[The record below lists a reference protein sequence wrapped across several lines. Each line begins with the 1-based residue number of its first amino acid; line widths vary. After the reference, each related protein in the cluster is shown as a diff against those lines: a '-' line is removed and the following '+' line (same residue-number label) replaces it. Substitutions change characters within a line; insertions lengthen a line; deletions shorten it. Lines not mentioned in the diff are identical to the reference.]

1 MTPSPARTP
10 LNATLLGL
18 KLEQWLTLF
27 FFGSGAASL
36 AYEVIWIRTL
46 TNFLGSSTTAV
57 TVILTG
63 FMGGLAWGGWWF
75 GKQGDLWGETQL
87 ARTYAFLEGGIG
99 GYALLFPFL
108 VEGAQ
113 ALHAMLYQQFP
124 LLAESRTLVP
134 FFFGVLLLAPP
145 TFLMGGT
152 LPLMSRYLTRTER
165 LLAVN
170 TARLYSANTFG
181 ALTGTL
187 VTGYLLLRFLGHSG
201 TTWIAASL
209 NLLIGVGFWMLHQ
222 RKGGADSTLPLH
234 EEPLPRLSF
243 NARLIFWSY
252 GLSGAVALGYQV
264 AWNRTLSML
273 LGTTSYAFTTILA
286 TFLLGIAIGSYA
298 YRHLDQRLSPRTL
311 YVLLQLVLAV
321 SVLVANILMERLPFL
336 YLSLHRELLDTW
348 GGVQVLRF
356 LLAALVMLVPT
367 IAMGMMFPT
376 VCAALGANTRS
387 PSKAVG
393 RVFGVNTMGA
403 MIGAALAGVV
413 LVPGMG
419 MQGTVTLGA
428 VISFA
433 IGLAILMSHPEWT
446 PGLRLRWAIP
456 TTFVAALSLL
466 LNQPWSPRLM
476 SSGVYLYAN
485 QYYDSSRNYNLMAL
499 EREDVSQAKQSLV
512 WEAAMRKFEMVYYEM
527 GPVATVAVMDSAEG
541 KRSLMING
549 KVDAS
554 AGGSGDMPTQTL
566 LASLPMILH
575 PNPERVFVVGLGS
588 GITSGTALLHD
599 PETLITAEISPAV
612 VRAASFFERYNH
624 GVLHDARST
633 VVARDARSFLIS
645 EKEPFDLIISQPSNP
660 WIKGESSLL
669 SLEWYEQVEQSLSA
683 NGMLAQWLP
692 AYHMSPRN
700 LKILIYTL
708 RSVFPQVSLWR
719 STVPGDLL
727 MIASKSPDFRLKYA
741 DVVRRASRPQVA
753 ATLKRFGLKPET
765 FLPQLFLMGDHE
777 VVRYLKTLNPL
788 ERNTDDRL
796 ITEFTVP
803 LDMLKDRN
811 VNRFLEL
818 PQASQEALQAW
829 VDDLPSSFE
838 PSQPSQESL

>member
-1 MTPSPARTP
+1 MSPSRLHDPSPRK
-10 LNATLLGL
+10 LGL
-18 KLEQWLTLF
+18 SLEQWLTLF

-75 GKQGDLWGETQL
+75 GKQGDRWGEARL
-87 ARTYAFLEGGIG
+87 AQVYALLEAGIG
-99 GYALLFPFL
+99 GYALLFPLL

-113 ALHAMLYQQFP
+113 AVHAELYQQFP

-152 LPLMSRYLTRTER
+152 LPLMSRYLTRTEQV
-165 LLAVN
+165 LAVN

-187 VTGYLLLRFLGHSG
+187 VTGYLLLRFWGQAG

-209 NLLIGVGFWMLHQ
+209 NLLIGLGFWQLQ
-222 RKGGADSTLPLH
+222 KRLQGSEARVLPP
-234 EEPLPRLSF
+234 EERREPLSF
-243 NARLIFWSY
+243 NGKLIFWSY

-286 TFLLGIAIGSYA
+286 TFLLGIAIGSYM
-298 YRHLDQRLSPRTL
+298 YRHLDQRLSARTL
-311 YVLLQLVLAV
+311 YGLLQLILAV
-321 SVLVANILMERLPFL
+321 SVLLANILMERLPFL

-356 LLAALVMLVPT
+356 LLAALVMLIPT

-376 VCAALGANTRS
+376 VCSVLGANTRA
-387 PSKAVG
+387 PSKEVG
-393 RVFGVNTMGA
+393 RVFGINTFGA
-403 MIGAALAGVV
+403 MLGAALAGVV
-413 LVPGMG
+413 LVPGIG

-428 VISFA
+428 VISFS
-433 IGLAILMSHPEWT
+433 IGLAAQMSHPEWL
-446 PGLRLRWAIP
+446 PAKRLRWAMV
-456 TTFVAALSLL
+456 TALVASLSLL
-466 LNQPWSPRLM
+466 FNQPWSPRLM

-485 QYYDSSRNYNLMAL
+485 QYYDSSRSYNLMAL
-499 EREDVSQAKQSLV
+499 ERNDVAQAQRSLI
-512 WEAAMRKFEMVYYEM
+512 WEAAMRKFETVYYEM

-588 GITSGTALLHD
+588 GITSGTALLHE
-599 PETLITAEISPAV
+599 PETIITAEISPAV
-612 VRAASFFERYNH
+612 IRAASFFEKYNH
-624 GVLHDARST
+624 GILHDARST

-669 SLEWYEQVEQSLSA
+669 SLEWYEQVEQSLSST
-683 NGMLAQWLP
+683 GMLAQWLP

-727 MIASKSPDFRLKYA
+727 MIASKQPNFRISYQ
-741 DVVRRASRPQVA
+741 DVVRRAARPQAA
-753 ATLKRFGLKPET
+753 ATLQRFGLEPTT

-788 ERNTDDRL
+788 EQNTDDRL
-796 ITEFTVP
+796 ITEFTAP

-818 PQASQEALQAW
+818 PQASKEALKEW
-829 VDDLPSSFE
+829 VDDLPSTFT
-838 PSQPSQESL
+838 PPQPPQDSL